1 MKNRFLVLMLGL
13 LLLSG
18 CSGLSTST
26 LDRQLREAVQ
36 SASIVDFNAVNNIQK
51 TLYTYYLP
59 PHLGRIQSTET
70 ASILRSGNVNIL
82 MNLDVIDV
90 IADTYYETKNV
101 FKQLVAQSQSLLSF
115 DGELTNAQLKTLTY
129 KVTIISIGNQEV
141 LLTLESGY
149 FILTAITA
157 TVDAPD
163 ILEDMVLL
171 VRSAQVDKERVL
183 VAYSTRESI
192 DYQQETIDLFEQIAP
207 ESGSVLDM
215 ISGGDPI
222 DFPEDTESDIPPTDD
237 LIPTDPD
244 ITN

>member
-1 MKNRFLVLMLGL
+1 MLSA

-18 CSGLSTST
+18 CSTVSTTS
-26 LDRQLREAVQ
+26 LDRQLRQAVQ
-36 SASIVDFNAVNNIQK
+36 RAAIVDYKAINNIQK

-59 PHLGRIQSTET
+59 PHIGRVQSTDT

-90 IADTYYETKNV
+90 IADAYYDTKNV
-101 FKQLVAQSQSLLSF
+101 FKQLVAQSQSLVSF
-115 DGELTNAQLKTLTY
+115 EGELINAQQKALPY
-129 KVTIISIGNQEV
+129 KVTVISVGNQEV

-157 TVDAPD
+157 TVEAPD
-163 ILEDMVLL
+163 ILEDMVIL
-171 VRSAQVDKERVL
+171 VRSAKVDKEQVL
-183 VAYSTRESI
+183 VAYSTREVV

-215 ISGGDPI
+215 ISGGNPI
-222 DFPEDTESDIPPTDD
+222 EWPETNDTDVPSTDD
-237 LIPTDPD
+237 LNPGDPD